1 MEYLILFPAG
11 IVIASV
17 ASLMGIAGGI
27 VWVPFLIL
35 VMNMDAHQA
44 ILLSFGVQVVGMG
57 SAVSNYIRHK
67 KVYWNLAF
75 SMAPFIFIGILIGS
89 YLSQRIAGSRATE
102 IAMGAVT
109 MIIAV
114 FFASQTEAY
123 DERLN
128 EDSKIKAPGWIRS
141 SGVIMGSI
149 SGFLSI
155 GIGDFFIPMIR
166 SKLKIPMLNA
176 VATSLILNF
185 AVAVTA
191 GLTHTILHGGI
202 SKDLWIP
209 FFFAAPGVFIGGQL
223 GYFLSKRVNENRLK
237 EMFIF
242 LLILI
247 GLHMIYQAL

>member
-1 MEYLILFPAG
+1 MEYLILLPAG
-11 IVIASV
+11 IVIAST
-17 ASLMGIAGGI
+17 ASLMGIAGGV

-35 VMNMDAHQA
+35 VMKMDAHEA
-44 ILLSFGVQVVGMG
+44 ILLSFAVQVVGMG

-67 KVYWNLAF
+67 KVYWNLAL
-75 SMAPFIFIGILIGS
+75 SMAPFIFLGILVGS
-89 YLSQRIAGSRATE
+89 YLSQRVAGSQLTE
-102 IAMGAVT
+102 IVMGVVT
-109 MIIAV
+109 MTIAV

-128 EDSKIKAPGWIRS
+128 EDNKIKAPRWMRG
-141 SGVIMGSI
+141 SGMFMGTI

-166 SKLKIPMLNA
+166 SKLKIPMTNA

-185 AVAVTA
+185 SVAVSGAITHGLLHA
-191 GLTHTILHGGI
+191 GSVGKLG
-202 SKDLWIP
+202 KP
-209 FFFAAPGVFIGGQL
+209 FVFAAAGVFIGGQL
-223 GYFLSKRVNENRLK
+223 GYLLSKKVNENRLK